1 MTNIVSQRRATV
13 LGAFLHGPISV
24 PRLARLA
31 GCTEVQVRPAI
42 GGLRYHDYTIVN
54 VGPRSFALRGKA

>member
-31 GCTEVQVRPAI
+31 GCTEVPVRAAI
-42 GGLRYHDYTIVN
+42 CGLRYHDYTIVN
-54 VGPRSFALRGKA
+54 VGPWSFTLRGKA

>member
-1 MTNIVSQRRATV
+1 MTNIVSRRRATV

-24 PRLARLA
+24 PRHVRLT
-31 GCTEVQVRPAI
+31 GCTEMQVRAAI
-42 GGLRYHDYTIVN
+42 GGLRYHDYTIVI

>member
-13 LGAFLHGPISV
+13 LGAFLQGPISA

-31 GCTEVQVRPAI
+31 GCTEMQARAAI
-42 GGLRYHDYTIVN
+42 DWLRFHDYTIVN

>member
-1 MTNIVSQRRATV
+1 MTNFVSQRRASV
-13 LGAFLHGPISV
+13 LGARLHGPISV

-31 GCTEVQVRPAI
+31 GCTDLQVRAAI
-42 GGLRYHDYTIVN
+42 GGLRYHDDTIVN

>member
-13 LGAFLHGPISV
+13 LGAFLQGPISV

-31 GCTEVQVRPAI
+31 GCTEVPVRAAI
-42 GGLRYHDYTIVN
+42 GGLRYYDYTIVN
-54 VGPRSFALRGKA
+54 VGPWSFALRGKA